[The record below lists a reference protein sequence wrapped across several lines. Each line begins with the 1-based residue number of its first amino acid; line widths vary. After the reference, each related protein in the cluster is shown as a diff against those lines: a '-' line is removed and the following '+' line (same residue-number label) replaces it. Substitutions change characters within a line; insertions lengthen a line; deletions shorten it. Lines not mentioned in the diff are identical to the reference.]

1 MDLLQS
7 LGHKA
12 HRGNSHDLSMQIF
25 QNNQC
30 RYFHFGFNFASTDIG
45 KQKEDLV
52 YPPVSF
58 ISELGGSLGL
68 FVGFSFL
75 TIWDCIDYMIERS
88 KTVKDYFV

>member
-7 LGHKA
+7 LEHKA
-12 HRGNSHDLSMQIF
+12 HRGNSLDLSMQIF
-25 QNNQC
+25 QNDQF

-75 TIWDCIDYMIERS
+75 TIWDCIDYMMERS

>member
-1 MDLLQS
+1 MDLLQF

-12 HRGNSHDLSMQIF
+12 HRGNSLDLSMQIF

-75 TIWDCIDYMIERS
+75 TIWDCIDYMMERS